1 MIIKLFKNAVGIEF
15 RDDSLIA
22 ACLKK
27 DFRAFKLISSI
38 TIPSSYSAMNEDAVS
53 KLRGFVLRHNVDA
66 GNVSAAIPA
75 EWCLVKFMDIP
86 SPDQDAVRDLLRYE
100 IERHIP
106 FPLED
111 VYYSFKI
118 TGKNNGGYRVV
129 IAVVQKERIEQLK
142 EFLTRISL
150 QPKVIS
156 VSPFSILNAVA
167 LSGYKPNIAK
177 ELSGI
182 QSRSDIFG
190 NRDEAGIALFMEQDN
205 WNMAV
210 MKNGFCINLKRIN
223 LDDGRLEGIWNNI
236 SDEMTAALSELSI
249 KKADRM
255 VISGNLTTEQFRFI
269 SDKAGM
275 PIKVVEKFSFY
286 SVGSPDMNLLPSI
299 GVCLSGLGLGDIAI
313 NMLPE
318 RERKIDKAGAL
329 IAKLSAAAA
338 LILSLWLGV
347 SWITTGKDSIK
358 TVENEIKRNEPEIRA
373 VEALFSEL
381 TAIEKQNKFLKEAK
395 AGGVG
400 KLEMLSELTSIIPAD
415 AWVTNLTYKETKD
428 EKKGDKKEVVINGF
442 AGSSAKLI
450 GLIENS
456 PLFEGVEFI
465 GPVTK
470 GMQGEGFKIKAMVVK
485 PDNKAPGKKQ

>member
-1 MIIKLFKNAVGIEF
+1 MLKGKLFKNAVGIEF
-15 RDDSLIA
+15 RDGSLIA

-27 DFRAFKLISSI
+27 GFRGVKLISSI
-38 TIPSSYSAMNEDAVS
+38 TIPSAYDAISEDDVS
-53 KLRGFVLRHNVDA
+53 KLGGFVLRHNASA
-66 GNVSAAIPA
+66 GNASVAIPA

-86 SPDQDAVRDLLRYE
+86 SPDKEAVKDLLRYE

-106 FPLED
+106 FPLEE

-118 TGKNNGGYRVV
+118 AGKNNNGYRVV

-167 LSGYKPNIAK
+167 LSGYKPNMAK

-190 NRDEAGIALFMEQDN
+190 RRDDVSIALFIEHGN

-210 MKNGFCINLKRIN
+210 IKAGCCINLERIDFN
-223 LDDGRLEGIWNNI
+223 YDRLENIWNNI
-236 SDEMTAALSELSI
+236 SAGVSAALSGLSI
-249 KKADRM
+249 KKAGRM
-255 VISGNLTTEQFRFI
+255 VISGNMTPEQFRFI

-275 PIKVVEKFSFY
+275 PVKLVQKFAFY
-286 SVGSPDMNLLPSI
+286 NSGNPDMNILPSI
-299 GVCLSGLGLGDIAI
+299 GVCLSGLGLGDMAI

-329 IAKLSAAAA
+329 IAKLSAAAT

-347 SWITTGKDSIK
+347 SWITAGKASIK
-358 TVENEIKRNEPEIRA
+358 TIENEIKRNEPEVRA

-381 TAIEKQNKFLKEAK
+381 TAIEKQNKFLKDAK
-395 AGGVG
+395 TGGVG
-400 KLEMLSELTSIIPAD
+400 KLEMLSELTSIIPTD
-415 AWVTNLTYKETKD
+415 AWVTNLTYKEIKD
-428 EKKGDKKEVVINGF
+428 EKKGDKKEIVLNGF

-456 PLFEGVEFI
+456 PLFENVEFI

-470 GMQGEGFKIKAMVVK
+470 GMQGEGFKIRAMVVK
-485 PDNKAPGKKQ
+485 PGNKAAEKK